1 MIRSAFAAL
10 TLLASIPAAATV
22 APGSAPDT
30 ATGLYGHYADNA
42 FAKILDGRLKAVKV
56 YEDREVLAFMN
67 IHPLAPGDLLVIP
80 TGHYRNLMDIPP
92 DVLAHLMK
100 VAQRIAK
107 AQATTLHPAGI
118 FIRANSGEAAGQTV
132 FHFHLHVTPVYRGVA
147 LARPSYADP
156 PASPAEL
163 EKTAAKIRAALS
175 DQDCNRASAKP
186 TKSARKCA
194 IMQAGRSRRHR

>member
-1 MIRSAFAAL
+1 MIRTVLVAL
-10 TLLASIPAAATV
+10 ALLAAAPSGATV

-30 ATGLYGHYADNA
+30 ATGLYGRYADNA

-100 VAQRIAK
+100 VAQRIAR
-107 AQATTLHPAGI
+107 AQARALHPAGI

-132 FHFHLHVTPVYRGVA
+132 FHFHLHVTPVYQGVA
-147 LARPSYADP
+147 LAHPTYADP
-156 PASPAEL
+156 PAPPAAL
-163 EKTAAKIRAALS
+163 EKVAAKIRAAL
-175 DQDCNRASAKP
+175 
-186 TKSARKCA
+186 TE
-194 IMQAGRSRRHR
+194 G